1 MKWLIET
8 VNQRIENDVI
18 FLFLFCHVLNLLYS
32 SFPYSKIQVAHLLY
46 INATLWELS
55 SFETIQKMFVIKK
68 IIVEMKTRK
77 NESIYL

>member
-32 SFPYSKIQVAHLLY
+32 SFPYSKIHVAHLLY
-46 INATLWELS
+46 INATLWEVS